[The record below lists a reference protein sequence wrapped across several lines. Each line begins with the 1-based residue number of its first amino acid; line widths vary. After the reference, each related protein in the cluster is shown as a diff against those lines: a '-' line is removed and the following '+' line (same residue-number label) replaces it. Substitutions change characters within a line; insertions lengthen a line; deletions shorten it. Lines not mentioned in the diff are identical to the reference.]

1 MVIFVL
7 DARFTAELFIPILR
21 SYFLS
26 DKAYTVSKPKVQK
39 IVASQQN
46 SKTKLFMFPSLA
58 AQGIKTANPQ
68 HKDKI
73 NCGYLNHLFAE
84 G

>member
-1 MVIFVL
+1 MVFFVL
-7 DARFTAELFIPILR
+7 EARLTAELFTPILI

-26 DKAYTVSKPKVQK
+26 AKAYTVSKPKVQK

-46 SKTKLFMFPSLA
+46 SKTILFMFPSLA
-58 AQGIKTANPQ
+58 AQGIKTAKPQ

-73 NCGYLNHLFAE
+73 N
-84 G
+84 

>member
-1 MVIFVL
+1 MVIFVF
-7 DARFTAELFIPILR
+7 DSKFTAELFTPISR

-26 DKAYTVSKPKVQK
+26 AKAYTVSKPKVQK

-46 SKTKLFMFPSLA
+46 SKTILFMFPSLA
-58 AQGIKTANPQ
+58 AQGIKTAKPQ

-73 NCGYLNHLFAE
+73 N
-84 G
+84 